1 VDHGKT
7 TLTAA
12 ITKVMAESGGAKFV
26 SYEEIDK
33 AEEEKMRGIT
43 INICHVGYESK
54 TRKYSHTD
62 CPGHAD
68 YIKNMI
74 SGASQMDGAILLIAA
89 DDGPMPQ
96 TREHILLAKQVGVK
110 KIVIFINKSD
120 LADLEMIELV
130 EMEAME
136 LVVEHGFSID
146 TPIVVGS
153 AKLAL
158 ENDWSE
164 FGVPSINK
172 LVATLDT
179 WIDLPER
186 DVNSPL
192 LMPIDKV
199 MSITGRGTVAVGTIK
214 QGSLV
219 KDSALQVVGFGNVF
233 STTVSGI
240 QRFNED
246 IKQAVAGDH
255 VGVNIRKIKSNQ
267 LRKGMLLVHPK
278 SVEPTNF
285 FDGTCYFL
293 TKSEGGRQK
302 PIMSGFIQMLFVDT
316 WAIAFRLDIP
326 ADQGTMI
333 IPGEQ
338 ATIKLSMLKNMPM
351 FVGQKFTLR
360 ENKMTIASGIVTKLH
375 QPIPT
380 HSKSKLIKLEIP
392 KV

>member
-1 VDHGKT
+1 
-7 TLTAA
+7 
-12 ITKVMAESGGAKFV
+12 
-26 SYEEIDK
+26 
-33 AEEEKMRGIT
+33 
-43 INICHVGYESK
+43 
-54 TRKYSHTD
+54 
-62 CPGHAD
+62 
-68 YIKNMI
+68 
-74 SGASQMDGAILLIAA
+74 MDGAILLIAA

-120 LADLEMIELV
+120 LADLEMIDLV

-338 ATIKLSMLKNMPM
+338 ATIKLSMLKNMPL